1 MPPAFL
7 KSFDRVLT
15 LDRRHLVNER
25 KKFVEVVVDDEA
37 LFGERKAGIIS

>member
-25 KKFVEVVVDDEA
+25 KKFVEVVADAA
-37 LFGERKAGIIS
+37 LFGERKSGIIS